1 LAFISKLTDA
11 DVAKISNI
19 KSLKL
24 NRIRNS
30 ESESESE
37 YADSEANSAFQLPHT
52 TTCTRIFKYIVQP
65 DTIQL
70 LEFRDALYDI
80 LICDLDIY
88 GCIWLIVKNLIH
100 HLTAN
105 GNSIPTRIMTDII
118 TNTYT
123 FLHMFNNNYR
133 PIYHLERFIFM
144 LINHA
149 QNITNL

>member
-1 LAFISKLTDA
+1 M
-11 DVAKISNI
+11 
-19 KSLKL
+19 
-24 NRIRNS
+24 
-30 ESESESE
+30 
-37 YADSEANSAFQLPHT
+37 NSAFQLPHT
-52 TTCTRIFKYIVQP
+52 TTCTRIFKYIIQP

-100 HLTAN
+100 HLTNN
-105 GNSIPTRIMTDII
+105 GISIPTKTMTDIM

-144 LINHA
+144 LINHT
-149 QNITNL
+149 QNITSL